1 MTDIHW
7 FSQNQKVQAEASII
21 VTPVLLWFTQCEKL
35 YLLPLKTFLC
45 CGTELFDKKYTW
57 SQSFNQQIGPFML
70 VAEHSTGDKLS
81 SSASSLNQNW
91 IVSGEKLDRIG

>member
-21 VTPVLLWFTQCEKL
+21 VTPVLFWLTQCEKL
-35 YLLPLKTFLC
+35 YLLPLKTCLC
-45 CGTELFDKKYTW
+45 CSTELFEKCAW
-57 SQSFNQQIGPFML
+57 SQSFNQQIGPFVL

-81 SSASSLNQNW
+81 SSASSVNQNW
-91 IVSGEKLDRIG
+91 IGSGEKLDRIG